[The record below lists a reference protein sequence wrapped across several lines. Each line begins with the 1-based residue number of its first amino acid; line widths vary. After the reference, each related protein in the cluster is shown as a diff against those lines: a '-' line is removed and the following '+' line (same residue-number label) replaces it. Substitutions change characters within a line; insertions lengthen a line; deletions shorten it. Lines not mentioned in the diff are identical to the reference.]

1 MRLECRWMNGVEGSW
16 VIELD
21 GLVVI
26 GVFGVMIVVCV
37 GVLVGVDGVVKFG
50 GLGDFV
56 VSEDMIVGCG
66 IDEVIDMSNGS
77 LKILK
82 WEQLRVIV

>member
-1 MRLECRWMNGVEGSW
+1 MTGVEGSW

-26 GVFGVMIVVCV
+26 GVFGVVIVVCV
-37 GVLVGVDGVVKFG
+37 GVLVGVNGVVKFG

-56 VSEDMIVGCG
+56 VTEDIIVDCG
-66 IDEVIDMSNGS
+66 IDVVIDMSNGS

>member
-1 MRLECRWMNGVEGSW
+1 MTGVEGSW

-26 GVFGVMIVVCV
+26 GIFGVVIVVCV
-37 GVLVGVDGVVKFG
+37 GFLVGVDGVVKFG

-56 VSEDMIVGCG
+56 VSEDMIVDGG
-66 IDEVIDMSNGS
+66 IDEVIDVSNGS
-77 LKILK
+77 LEILK